1 MSEQEILVEVNA
13 QGRMTLPA
21 KVREALG
28 ISGRSQ
34 LALEVID
41 DQVRLRPTVV
51 IPRED
56 AWAYTARHMEA
67 VRSALADV
75 EASRD
80 RTLTAEELETFA
92 AS

>member
-1 MSEQEILVEVNA
+1 MTGHEILVEVNA

-34 LALEVID
+34 LAVEVID

-56 AWAYTARHMEA
+56 AWAYTKQHMEM
-67 VRSALADV
+67 VRRALADV
-75 EASRD
+75 EAARD
-80 RTLTAEELETFA
+80 RTLTAEELATFE

>member
-1 MSEQEILVEVNA
+1 
-13 QGRMTLPA
+13 MTLPA

-34 LALEVID
+34 LAVEVID

-56 AWAYTARHMEA
+56 AWAYTKQHMEM
-67 VRSALADV
+67 VRRALADV
-75 EASRD
+75 EAARD
-80 RTLTAEELETFA
+80 RTLTAEELATFEA
-92 AS
+92 L